1 MANYKIIILTTVGCN
16 GCNIAIE
23 NTKKAISK
31 STKSIE
37 LEVKTREDVGRK
49 YLKYHD
55 ITDFP
60 TTMFWVNNQ
69 VKFKVCGS
77 KHPNMILRWIDLYLV

>member
-1 MANYKIIILTTVGCN
+1 MGDIHTSVCDQTTYLICWGLRGGDKN
-16 GCNIAIE
+16 E
-23 NTKKAISK
+23 REKT
-31 STKSIE
+31 T
-37 LEVKTREDVGRK
+37 TREDVGRK